1 MRIGRINIDTD
12 AMTIKELNDVINELT
27 KIRGR
32 KIKAE
37 HFMDAMHDLLEEART
52 AGFTFV
58 DKDFGQVLRHND
70 FTIYDEERGDHNV
83 D

>member
-12 AMTIKELNDVINELT
+12 AMTVKELNDIINELT

-32 KIKAE
+32 KIKAG

-58 DKDFGQVLRHND
+58 DKDFGQVLQQND
-70 FTIYDEERGDHNV
+70 FVIYDEQKGE
-83 D
+83 

>member
-58 DKDFGQVLRHND
+58 DKDFGQVLQQND
-70 FTIYDEERGDHNV
+70 FVIYDEQKGE
-83 D
+83 